1 MTLLFYFILTPD
13 KVCVIFSHTK
23 RVKENEKV
31 LQLKQFA
38 DVLLTG
44 LIF

>member
-1 MTLLFYFILTPD
+1 MTLFLYFILTPD
-13 KVCVIFSHTK
+13 EVRVGHTR
-23 RVKENEKV
+23 RVGENKKV

-44 LIF
+44 LTF